1 MEQLKT
7 PIRSIGMCGL
17 PMSCFAGLCTVYHWQ
32 TSHVYGF
39 VSMHVQLFR
48 VLQPNSRAYS
58 HQNLESPVALP
69 DYPPVSGRAFSGY
82 RPSAKKEMLSVF
94 C

>member
-1 MEQLKT
+1 M
-7 PIRSIGMCGL
+7 SGL
-17 PMSCFAGLCTVYHWQ
+17 PMLYFAGLCTVYHWL
-32 TSHVYGF
+32 TSHVYGL
-39 VSMHVQLFR
+39 VSTLYACTIVSGYTAQLI
-48 VLQPNSRAYS
+48 VGAYR
-58 HQNLESPVALP
+58 HQNLKSPVAPP